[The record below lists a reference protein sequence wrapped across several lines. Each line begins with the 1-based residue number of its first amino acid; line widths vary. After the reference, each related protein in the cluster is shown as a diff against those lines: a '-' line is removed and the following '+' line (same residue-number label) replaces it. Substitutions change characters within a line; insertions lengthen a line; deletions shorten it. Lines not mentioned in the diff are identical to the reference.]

1 MRAPRLTVFLLVF
14 TLVFCYTGAASSGE
28 RAQYIGGTLAN
39 LPLNNSGGIGVTDQ
53 VYFVF
58 VSKHAQIKVPY
69 ERINLLEYGQK
80 VDRRILSA
88 VLISP
93 IFLLAKKREHFLTIG
108 FEDDDGKQQALIFKV
123 DKNDIRTT
131 LVTLEARTGQR
142 VQYQDDDARKAGK
155 G

>member
-1 MRAPRLTVFLLVF
+1 MRAPPLLVPLL
-14 TLVFCYTGAASSGE
+14 LVIGLANAGFAGSGE
-28 RAQYIGGTLAN
+28 RAEYIGGTLPN
-39 LPLNNSGGIGVTDQ
+39 LPVNNSGGLGVTDQ

-58 VSKHAQIKVPY
+58 WSKHAQIKVPY

-80 VDRRILSA
+80 VDRRLISA

-93 IFLLAKKREHFLTIG
+93 IFLLARKREHFLTVG
-108 FEDDDGKQQALIFKV
+108 FEDDDGRQQALIFRV